1 MQPFSKMPSVQTE
14 CGGGKLR
21 NSCVA
26 INPDPTLKIGDGN
39 EYIKLSSTSIL
50 LPYISENVNFKVA
63 AEGF

>member
-26 INPDPTLKIGDGN
+26 INPDPHTEDRGWK
-39 EYIKLSSTSIL
+39 
-50 LPYISENVNFKVA
+50 
-63 AEGF
+63 